1 MALGLVSGVL
11 SARRTGFGQDIDV
24 NLYDTALFNLSYLSV
39 WTLNGDYTPARSSR
53 SAHASLVPC
62 QLYKTSDGCIYI
74 MCNKEKFWI
83 TLCEE
88 IGRADLLSDSR
99 LVDFSARLKHR
110 DYLTEAIDE
119 ALSVASSSWW
129 LERLQ
134 GKVPVAPVRT
144 PREALSDH
152 DLVERGRITP
162 VKLTSGAKFDHLASP
177 ISSDAPPVMQA
188 CSPMGADTDDILREL
203 GYDSAEIENFRK
215 QDLI

>member
-1 MALGLVSGVL
+1 MGSRVLITAGWYYMALGLVSGVL

-110 DYLTEAIDE
+110 DYLTEAI
-119 ALSVASSSWW
+119 ARQGSCCPSPHTQRSVVGS
-129 LERLQ
+129 RF
-134 GKVPVAPVRT
+134 G
-144 PREALSDH
+144 
-152 DLVERGRITP
+152 
-162 VKLTSGAKFDHLASP
+162 
-177 ISSDAPPVMQA
+177 
-188 CSPMGADTDDILREL
+188 
-203 GYDSAEIENFRK
+203 
-215 QDLI
+215 